1 MKDIPIRNN
10 ANNTLIVLMK
20 KAIIIATMILA
31 ATLQMSAQE
40 TRSPQIAFE
49 ETVFNFDTIV
59 QNGNAEHV
67 FCFANEGD
75 APLLITSAFSSCGCV
90 VPEWPREPIAPK
102 AKASIKVKYNTSKVG
117 AFTKVII
124 VKSNDTASPKTVLRI
139 NGVVVEEKN
148 RTQKLV
154 KSAD

>member
-1 MKDIPIRNN
+1 MN
-10 ANNTLIVLMK
+10 MK
-20 KAIIIATMILA
+20 KVIIIATIILA
-31 ATLQMSAQE
+31 ATLQMSGQE
-40 TRSPQIAFE
+40 AAAPKIVFE
-49 ETVFNFDTIV
+49 ETVFNFDTIM

-67 FCFANEGD
+67 FFFANEGD

-117 AFTKVII
+117 AFTKVIV

-139 NGVVVEEKN
+139 NGVVVEEKKQN
-148 RTQKLV
+148 AKTNQISRLTLLKDLQL
-154 KSAD
+154 

>member
-1 MKDIPIRNN
+1 
-10 ANNTLIVLMK
+10 MK
-20 KAIIIATMILA
+20 KVIIIATIFFA
-31 ATLQMSAQE
+31 ATLQMSAQKAAA
-40 TRSPQIAFE
+40 PKIAFE

-59 QNGNAEHV
+59 QNGNGEHV

-75 APLLITSAFSSCGCV
+75 APLLIASAFSSCGCV

>member
-1 MKDIPIRNN
+1 MK
-10 ANNTLIVLMK
+10 MK
-20 KAIIIATMILA
+20 KSIIIATIILA
-31 ATLQMSAQE
+31 ATLQMWGQE
-40 TRSPQIAFE
+40 AAAPKIVFE
-49 ETVFNFDTIV
+49 ETVFNFDTIM
-59 QNGNAEHV
+59 QNGSAEHV

-139 NGVVVEEKN
+139 NGVVVEEKKQN
-148 RTQKLV
+148 AKTNQISRLTLLKDLQL
-154 KSAD
+154 